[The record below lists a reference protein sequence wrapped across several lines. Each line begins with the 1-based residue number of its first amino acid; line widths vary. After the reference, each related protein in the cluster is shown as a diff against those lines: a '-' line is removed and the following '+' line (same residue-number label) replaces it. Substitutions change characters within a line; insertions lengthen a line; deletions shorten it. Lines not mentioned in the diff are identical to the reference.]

1 MIKNSYISYL
11 DILLLFSA
19 QRHPTMTNQNVP
31 IQPSKHH
38 KPTKKAVGVDI
49 FIFTPALIIQP
60 PSATALAFFK
70 TVPSD
75 GRCQHQTIEEIEA
88 PSATPLDD
96 FNNNFDYPKNK
107 YEPPFPFTD
116 LLEKEVKEE
125 I

>member
-1 MIKNSYISYL
+1 MIKNSYVSYL

-60 PSATALAFFK
+60 PSATALASFK

-75 GRCQHQTIEEIEA
+75 GRCQHQTIEEIEVPA
-88 PSATPLDD
+88 SFPPEDCYKD
-96 FNNNFDYPKNK
+96 F
-107 YEPPFPFTD
+107 D
-116 LLEKEVKEE
+116 LVLSDIEMDSTSPHS
-125 I
+125 